1 MKILLDT
8 NIIVDI
14 LAQRKPFF
22 DSSFSLLN
30 AIYDKNHTPCI
41 SASAVT
47 DIVYI
52 LRKYISDKKKLLDTV
67 KNFLKLVAILPTTQH
82 TVSNAFLLNLDDY
95 EDAVQLQ
102 VAMENKISKIIT
114 RNRKDFHSHIV
125 AIQTPE
131 DFLLEQIPCPARR
144 QILKCTDFSL

>member
-14 LAQRKPFF
+14 LAQRSPFF
-22 DSSFSLLN
+22 EDSFNLLN
-30 AIYDKNHTPCI
+30 TIYDQNHIPCI

-52 LRKYISDKKKLLDTV
+52 LRKYIADKKKLLDTV
-67 KNFLKLVAILPTTQH
+67 KDFLKLVAILPTTQH
-82 TVSNAFLLNLDDY
+82 TVSNAFLLNFDDY

-102 VAMENKISKIIT
+102 VAIENKISRIIT
-114 RNRKDFHSHIV
+114 RNQKDFRSHIV
-125 AIQTPE
+125 ATQTPKA
-131 DFLLEQIPCPARR
+131 FLQEQEA
-144 QILKCTDFSL
+144 

>member
-14 LAQRKPFF
+14 LSQRSPFF
-22 DSSFSLLN
+22 EDSFKLLN
-30 AIYDKNHTPCI
+30 TIYDQNHIPCI

-52 LRKYISDKKKLLDTV
+52 LRKYIADKKKLLDTV
-67 KNFLKLVAILPTTQH
+67 KDFLKLVAILPTTQH
-82 TVSNAFLLNLDDY
+82 TVSNAFLLNFDDY

-102 VAMENKISKIIT
+102 VAIENKISRIIT
-114 RNRKDFHSHIV
+114 RNQKDFRSHIV
-125 AIQTPE
+125 ATQTPKE
-131 DFLLEQIPCPARR
+131 FLQEQEP
-144 QILKCTDFSL
+144 